1 MLENGKNKLGF
12 KKPIVGVHV
21 RRTDK
26 VGTEASFHSLEEY
39 MKSVDDYYD
48 QLEMVERVDK
58 RRVYIASDDPKV
70 IDEARRNYPKYE
82 VIGDPEIAKVA
93 AVSTR
98 YTDSSLNG
106 IMLDIDLLS
115 KCDFLVCTFSSQVCR
130 VAYEVSFVGIYI
142 RLGYGLGHWLRYQLR
157 FRE

>member
-1 MLENGKNKLGF
+1 MLESGKQNLNF
-12 KKPIVGVHV
+12 KRPIVGVHI

-39 MKSVDDYYD
+39 MQHVDEYYN
-48 QLEMVERVDK
+48 QLEVTQFIEK
-58 RRVYIASDDPKV
+58 RRIFIASDDPKV
-70 IDEARRNYPKYE
+70 IEDAKQKYPHYD
-82 VIGDPEIAKVA
+82 VIGDQNIAKAA

-98 YTDSSLNG
+98 YTDTSLNG

-130 VAYEVSFVGIYI
+130 VAYEVSAM
-142 RLGYGLGHWLRYQLR
+142 
-157 FRE
+157 